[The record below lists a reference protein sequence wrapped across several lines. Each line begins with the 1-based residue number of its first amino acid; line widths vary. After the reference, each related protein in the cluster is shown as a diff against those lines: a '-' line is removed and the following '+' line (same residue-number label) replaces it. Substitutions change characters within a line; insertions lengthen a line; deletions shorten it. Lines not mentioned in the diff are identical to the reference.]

1 MKDSM
6 SSHMLTSNCLGG
18 VPHYVGQQMA
28 FLNGQ
33 DYNPQTSSNKVADPF
48 NGGARPAMGGQ
59 QFVSSGANALASNN
73 NSLNNAQY

>member
-1 MKDSM
+1 
-6 SSHMLTSNCLGG
+6 
-18 VPHYVGQQMA
+18 MA

-59 QFVSSGANALASNN
+59 QYVSSGANALASNN